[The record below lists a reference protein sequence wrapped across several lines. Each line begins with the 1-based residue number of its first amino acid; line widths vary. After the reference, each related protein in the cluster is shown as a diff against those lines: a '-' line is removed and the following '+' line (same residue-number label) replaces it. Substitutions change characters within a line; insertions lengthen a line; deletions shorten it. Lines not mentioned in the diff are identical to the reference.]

1 MNSILKDISKLPV
14 KELPILS
21 DKEAGDN
28 YSKWSFVNVYSLKDL
43 KDIYLVSQ
51 SINAKAR
58 TVKEI
63 AQRFNEQKT
72 IKEKWEDRKA
82 LEYLNALVKFE
93 LLDSEYISKG
103 DYFKESQINDELKDV
118 DFNVL
123 RNVFFKYFRFRELSA
138 WFVSPEMDSAFN
150 LKHLS
155 EEDFIS
161 KSSPLYFYSERN
173 RFTDTFLTDLNNVEY
188 KYIIESDTVMRFWGV
203 YLKWGTSL
211 KILDRF
217 NLSKTGQKTPLKREV
232 SVAYFIKPFYEFD
245 LIDFIEGNFS
255 SKHILIPELIYQIVR
270 NYRFSVSDIKSFIIL
285 QIRNNNRLTYER
297 TSEIFLIKG
306 KTTIKNIEAAT
317 YLFPKI
323 NNSYVS
329 HIIIRK

>member
-1 MNSILKDISKLPV
+1 MNNTFNDISKLPI

-21 DKEAGDN
+21 DKEAGDKYN
-28 YSKWSFVNVYSLKDL
+28 KWSFVNIYSLKDL

-51 SINAKAR
+51 SVSTKDR

-63 AQRFNEQKT
+63 TQWFNEKKT

-93 LLDSEYISKG
+93 LLDSEYNSKG
-103 DYFKESQINDELKDV
+103 DHFKESQINDELTDA

-123 RNVFFKYFRFRELSA
+123 RNVFFNYFRFRELSA
-138 WFVSPEMDSAFN
+138 WFVSPERDSAFN

-155 EEDFIS
+155 KEDFIFKS
-161 KSSPLYFYSERN
+161 KPLYFYSERN

-188 KYIIESDTVMRFWGV
+188 KYIIESDTVMRFWDV

-211 KILDRF
+211 KVLDRF
-217 NLSKTGQKTPLKREV
+217 NLSKTRQKYTLKREV

-245 LIDFIEGNFS
+245 LIDFIEGNFG
-255 SKHILIPELIYQIVR
+255 SKHILIPELIYQIIR

-285 QIRNNNRLTYER
+285 QIRNNSRLTYER

-306 KTTIKNIEAAT
+306 KTAIKNIEAAT